1 LVCCSDSEEHFFRS
15 SLKKAVD
22 AIGDVA
28 TQQQK
33 VSPFE
38 ECRKFSNRTTL
49 LPGDVPQI
57 CLIEIA
63 SSFVF
68 FGTLLRYHHSCD
80 SHAAFIIF
88 IGFE

>member
-1 LVCCSDSEEHFFRS
+1 MVCCSDSGEHFFHS

-22 AIGDVA
+22 AIGDAA

-38 ECRKFSNRTTL
+38 ECRKFSDRTTL
-49 LPGDVPQI
+49 LPGNVPQI

-63 SSFVF
+63 LF
-68 FGTLLRYHHSCD
+68 FLLTLLHYHHSCD
-80 SHAAFIIF
+80 SQCCISNFHRI
-88 IGFE
+88 

>member
-1 LVCCSDSEEHFFRS
+1 MVCCSDSGEHFFNS
-15 SLKKAVD
+15 VLKKAVH

-38 ECRKFSNRTTL
+38 ECRKFSDRTTL
-49 LPGDVPQI
+49 LPGNVPQI

-63 SSFVF
+63 SF
-68 FGTLLRYHHSCD
+68 FFFLGTLLNHHHSCD
-80 SHAAFIIF
+80 SHAAFLIF